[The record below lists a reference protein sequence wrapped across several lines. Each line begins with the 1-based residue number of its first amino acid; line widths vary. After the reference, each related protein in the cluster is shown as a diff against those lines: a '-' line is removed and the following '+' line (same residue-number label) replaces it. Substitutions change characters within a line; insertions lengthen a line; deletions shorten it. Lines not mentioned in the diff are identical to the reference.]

1 MSPKNSRYVI
11 IGASAA
17 GCTAA
22 ETLRRHDKK
31 QAEIVMISDE
41 KLVYSRPL
49 LSYYLAGKLDEEQL
63 LYRPRDFFERNQIK
77 TIFTRAVGLDTE
89 QSQVHLQDGTKIT
102 YDKLLLA
109 TGSSPRFPAMEGMKQ
124 KAGIF
129 GLRKLEE
136 DAKAILQWL
145 PQAKRAVVLGGG
157 LVGLKAA
164 AALKER
170 GLSVTVLVDSPHA
183 LSQMLDESSAQI
195 FEEIFAQN
203 GVPIRAKAKP
213 VALLGAKTVEGVQIA
228 SGEVFP
234 CELVVVG
241 KGVDPNLELIAGT
254 KIRKDYGILVDDYL
268 CTNIENIYAAG
279 DVAQARDVLR
289 GEPWLNALWPC
300 AVEQGRAAAL
310 NMLVGAGLK
319 PAPTVYRGSM
329 RMNSVQFFGLPVI
342 SAGLAVLT
350 PGPLGG
356 RSGEHDETLECR
368 PAPTVYRK
376 IFLKDNTI
384 VGFVLV
390 GDVPIETA
398 GLLRILMERRV
409 NVAELKEEL
418 LELGPE
424 LGRLLPLIAAH
435 REQFVERE
443 FQELVQTVGV

>member
-1 MSPKNSRYVI
+1 MSPGAKNLRYVI

-17 GCTAA
+17 GVTAA
-22 ETLRRHDKK
+22 ETLRRYDK

-63 LYRPRDFFERNQIK
+63 LYRPRDFFERYQ
-77 TIFTRAVGLDTE
+77 TIFTRAVGLDAE
-89 QSQVHLQDGTKIT
+89 KSQVHLQDGAKVA

-124 KAGIF
+124 KTGIF

-145 PQAKRAVVLGGG
+145 PKAKRVVVLGGG

-170 GLSVTVLVDSPHA
+170 GLKVTVLVDSPHA

-195 FEEIFAQN
+195 FQEIFAQN
-203 GVPIRAKAKP
+203 DVPICTKAKP
-213 VALLGAKTVEGVQIA
+213 VALLGAQAVEGVQLA

-241 KGVDPNLELIAGT
+241 KGVDPNLELIEGT
-254 KIRKDYGILVDDYL
+254 KIRKDYGVLVDDAL

-279 DVAQARDVLR
+279 DVAQSRDVLR

-310 NMLVGAGLK
+310 NMLGQKTL
-319 PAPTVYRGSM
+319 YRGSM

-376 IFLKDNTI
+376 IFLKDETI

-390 GDVPIETA
+390 GDVPIEAA

-409 NVAELKEEL
+409 NVAEIKEEL
-418 LELGPE
+418 LELGPD
-424 LGRLLPLIAAH
+424 LGRLLPLIAEN

-443 FQELVQTVGV
+443 FQALVQTVGV